1 MEFNEL
7 SDIFKMEFPEELPS
21 SPMIPVFA
29 KNKCQLCGW
38 SFSQRV
44 SGRFAPG
51 ELESISTSSHRKKWD
66 HILLKHCL
74 LVGLNDKSN

>member
-7 SDIFKMEFPEELPS
+7 SDIFEMK
-21 SPMIPVFA
+21 IPVEKPNNPLIPMFV
-29 KNKCQLCGW
+29 KNECQLCGW

-44 SGRFAPG
+44 SGSFAPG
-51 ELESISTSSHRKKWD
+51 ELESISTFSHRKKWD